1 MERNHLKNSELFSAV
16 THEIKNSLN
25 PVINLSSILLR
36 NTSDRLTSDENSYL
50 EVIERNGKK
59 ILNLVDEFSFLN
71 KIGKSKRE
79 HSYTSVSMRELI
91 DNAVIGMMAL
101 SSYSGCELV
110 CDIEDETVLPITDR
124 ELLHRIVQNIC
135 LFFLTSGGDHPSIYF
150 KTAVSDNKLFLTAS
164 RRKTFINDRAV
175 PITQGQRGGSPFIS
189 SAGLPAVPETE
200 FPGPSDN
207 EFHAFD
213 KNIIIEK
220 GYSASSVMWLNF
232 ASLYAYHLN
241 GDVSFFS
248 DDTGDTAFQFLIP
261 LENSAVKTAEA
272 AQNAAENDVDT
283 YSGREF
289 IMLVIDD
296 GIDNII
302 PVNAIIDHEFKGRG
316 IVYHAESGGRALDIL
331 ESVKPDI
338 ILLDLTLPDISGL
351 SLVKNI
357 KHLFVEKKIP
367 VIAFTGMD
375 MGNTDKIIR
384 AGFDDIIKKPFNI
397 DTFIHKIRK
406 WID

>member
-1 MERNHLKNSELFSAV
+1 MERKHLKNSELLSAV

-36 NTSDRLTSDENSYL
+36 NTSDRLTPDENSYL

-71 KIGKSKRE
+71 KLGKSKRG
-79 HSYTSVSMRELI
+79 HSYSSVSMRELI

-110 CDIEDETVLPITDR
+110 CDIEDETVLPFTDR
-124 ELLHRIVQNIC
+124 EIMHRIVQNIC
-135 LFFLTSGGDHPSIYF
+135 LFFLTTGGDHPSLYF
-150 KTAVSDNKLFLTAS
+150 KTAVSDNKLILTAS
-164 RRKTFINDRAV
+164 RRKTVLN
-175 PITQGQRGGSPFIS
+175 S
-189 SAGLPAVPETE
+189 SAE
-200 FPGPSDN
+200 FFGPPVI

-213 KNIIIEK
+213 KNKIIEK

-248 DDTGDTAFQFLIP
+248 DDTGDAAFQFSIP
-261 LENSAVKTAEA
+261 LENSAAETEEA
-272 AQNAAENDVDT
+272 AQDAAVNDVDA

-289 IMLVIDD
+289 VMLVIDD
-296 GIDNII
+296 DIDNII